1 MNAKV
6 AVSMLTI
13 YLVAYVI
20 VFATGHY
27 VNLLA
32 YMFLASPVLLI
43 AVVYFVLTDTTYTYP
58 ELGEDQEWGYRD
70 KNKNELGVF

>member
-1 MNAKV
+1 MNAKT
-6 AVSMLTI
+6 AVSTLII

-20 VFATGHY
+20 VFATGYY

-32 YMFLASPVLLI
+32 YMFLVSPVMLI
-43 AVVYFVLTDTTYTYP
+43 ATVYFVLTDTTYTYP

-70 KNKNELGVF
+70 KNKSELGVF

>member
-1 MNAKV
+1 MNAKA

-20 VFATGHY
+20 VFATGY
-27 VNLLA
+27 YATLLA
-32 YMFLASPVLLI
+32 YMFLVSPVLLI
-43 AVVYFVLTDTTYTYP
+43 ATVYFVLTDTTHTYP
-58 ELGEDQEWGYRD
+58 ELGEGEEWGYSD